1 MNQEIPMKKKDK
13 TPGNSIA
20 RETPPVQE
28 IDLPEQPIEMNSPE
42 YHALMRQRLKNHFI
56 EKAAAKV
63 KH

>member
-1 MNQEIPMKKKDK
+1 MTNKDK

-28 IDLPEQPIEMNSPE
+28 IILPEQPIEMNSPE
-42 YHALMRQRLKNHFI
+42 YHDLMRQRLHNFFI
-56 EKAAAKV
+56 EEHAAKV